1 MLFSFIATYR
11 NRDAERVRRCL
22 QSLAAQNFDSY
33 EVLLVDYGSD
43 SEYQT
48 EVQKI
53 STDLG
58 VNYTYLAAQGWLW
71 CKPHALNTAL
81 DLAKGEYLI
90 MVDIDMIYPNNFL
103 AVLQSQIA
111 QNKILHYHCYY
122 LSETFTD
129 YDKLFKDKDL
139 QQNFRLSDQHA
150 TGLFVVSKTDFA
162 EIGGSDE
169 FYMLWGLEDSD
180 ASLRLQAKGLEIKW
194 ISPET
199 THVFHQWH
207 DHPNHNRLVP
217 ADWQKAIKTYFA
229 NNTNRIFREKI
240 FPTNCFEKRRA
251 LEIFEKKDFESCE
264 KIHLKLPLQLGYT
277 ELSWRL
283 TSEKGRKFYL
293 HLEESD
299 FEKNNTFMQKAV
311 QKINHFLAN
320 RTEYRL
326 THPLLEADLQ
336 KIREWIFYMILF
348 HRSAWQD
355 YYFRFDSKSLDWV
368 VVS

>member
-1 MLFSFIATYR
+1 MLFSFLATYR

-22 QSLAAQNFDSY
+22 QSLAAQNFDSF
-33 EVLLVDYGSD
+33 EILLIDYGSD
-43 SEYQT
+43 PQYRT

-53 STDLG
+53 SASLG
-58 VNYTYLAAQGWLW
+58 AHYTYLEAQGWLW

-90 MVDIDMIYPNNFL
+90 MVDIDMIYPTDFL
-103 AVLQSQIA
+103 TVLQTQIA
-111 QNKILHYHCYY
+111 QNRLLHYHCYY

-129 YDKLFKDKDL
+129 YTNLFINKDL
-139 QQNFRLSDQHA
+139 EQKFRLSDQNA
-150 TGLFVVSKTDFA
+150 TGLFVVSKMDFA

-217 ADWQKAIKTYFA
+217 ADWQKAIKTYFE
-229 NNTNRIFREKI
+229 NNKNRIFREKI
-240 FPTNCFEKRRA
+240 FPKNCFEKRMA

-283 TSEKGRKFYL
+283 TKEKGKKFYL

-299 FEKNNTFMQKAV
+299 FEKNTTFTQKMV
-311 QKINHFLAN
+311 RKINYFVAN
-320 RTEYRL
+320 QTEYRL
-326 THPLLEADLQ
+326 THPLLEADMK
-336 KIREWIFYMILF
+336 KIREWIFFMILF
-348 HRSAWQD
+348 HRTSWQD
-355 YYFRFDSKSLDWV
+355 YYFRFDSECLDWV
-368 VVS
+368 VLT